1 MGLTRDFAPLPHGR
15 FALIEKEVF
24 PRQRPECNGD
34 AWLAKYSETQD
45 RERRVRLTSGVQT
58 THKCHA
64 GPRGGTERSDSDIAI
79 SCHGIRACRVAPLH
93 LVRRRS
99 EIWTFWGV

>member
-24 PRQRPECNGD
+24 PRQRLECNGD

-45 RERRVRLTSGVQT
+45 WEWRVPLTSRVQT
-58 THKCHA
+58 SHECHA
-64 GPRGGTERSDSDIAI
+64 GPRGGTERSDIDIAI
-79 SCHGIRACRVAPLH
+79 SRRGIPACRVTPLG
-93 LVRRRS
+93 VP
-99 EIWTFWGV
+99 WGL